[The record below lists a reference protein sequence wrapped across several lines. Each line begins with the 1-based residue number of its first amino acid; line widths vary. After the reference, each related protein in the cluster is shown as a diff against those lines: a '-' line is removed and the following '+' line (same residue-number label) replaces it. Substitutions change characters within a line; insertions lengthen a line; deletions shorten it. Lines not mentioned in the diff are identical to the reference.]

1 MKKILFYT
9 LLAAV
14 AFTTVSCDE
23 DFNEDVA
30 SPQTWPQEEAIT
42 LPGFSATA
50 VASVDLAS
58 GDSVAVFN
66 YTAPSNLHEG
76 TTIDKFRLEITPDG
90 VEGAK
95 SATVNASANGKV
107 ASVDLQKV
115 IEDNFGKRPVERTL
129 NAKLYANLMKEEQ
142 ASLLTCDPIV
152 IKATPEAPQ
161 ISQHYYI
168 IGAPSKWEVTE
179 TSLAFS
185 HSGKDVYEDPVFTVM
200 FPVTDGETWFA
211 ITDDVAIEKNDWS
224 YVIGCAEGNGNN
236 GMEGKLARRSE
247 IGDDGSFKVVVN
259 GDAAFVRVT
268 INMMDYT
275 YSIKKVVPE
284 YYAVGALQGWKSN
297 PAEDMTCMLYPQD
310 GMAYSYTTKFEGDAN
325 LKIWLGSDFGNWDA
339 CYGAAVDGADAASG
353 VLVSTGAGAVVCPE
367 KGAFY
372 TFTANFSDMSYKWT
386 KLDNQEPKAYTT
398 ISLIGVFN
406 GWNQETNIDL
416 KEVAPHNWY
425 VGPIELTE
433 GQLKFCANDDW
444 ADSWGGTGEDGDVN
458 ILDESSG
465 TSVYNG
471 KNFFAPAGTYNV
483 FFNDITGEYVFKVVE

>member
-50 VASVDLAS
+50 AASVDLAS

-185 HSGKDVYEDPVFTVM
+185 HSGKDVYEDPVFTVV

-247 IGDDGSFKVVVN
+247 IGDDGSFKVVVD
-259 GDAAFVRVT
+259 GDASFVKVT
-268 INMMDYT
+268 LNMME
-275 YSIKKVVPE
+275 YSYKIEKLNFAE
-284 YYAVGALQGWKSN
+284 YIYEVGNNNNWGNDGHPVYALQGPAFDGIYHGAMYLKS
-297 PAEDMTCMLYPQD
+297 
-310 GMAYSYTTKFEGDAN
+310 GFKFRSNAADWN
-325 LKIWLGSDFGNWDA
+325 GSGNWGLNATKDEGILINDGGSSDIA
-339 CYGAAVDGADAASG
+339 LANDGFYKIIVDLAKMTYSLTPFEQLGIIGDGQPGGWDNDTPLTYDEAESCWKATGVELTAGKSIKFRTIGSWDIVNIGGA
-353 VLVSTGAGAVVCPE
+353 
-367 KGAFY
+367 
-372 TFTANFSDMSYKWT
+372 
-386 KLDNQEPKAYTT
+386 
-398 ISLIGVFN
+398 SLSSLVFN
-406 GWNQETNIDL
+406 SNDNISVEESGKFTVKLFLETQGQPYATL
-416 KEVAPHNWY
+416 TKE
-425 VGPIELTE
+425 
-433 GQLKFCANDDW
+433 
-444 ADSWGGTGEDGDVN
+444 
-458 ILDESSG
+458 
-465 TSVYNG
+465 
-471 KNFFAPAGTYNV
+471 
-483 FFNDITGEYVFKVVE
+483 